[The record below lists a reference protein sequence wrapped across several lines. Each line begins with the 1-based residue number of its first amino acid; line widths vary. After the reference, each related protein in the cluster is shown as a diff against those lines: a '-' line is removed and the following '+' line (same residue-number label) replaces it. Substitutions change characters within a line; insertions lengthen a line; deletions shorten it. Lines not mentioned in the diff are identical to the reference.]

1 MKTLVTEDMLPSPTQ
16 DCVKV
21 ERLTKQVFMAN
32 LQINKLQKELDELK
46 EKNIVNSIIT
56 NIEKTTEENRPAA
69 SEKIQNARKV
79 AKLSSNNAS
88 LPFSG
93 NDILMFRGP
102 HDPLSAFYNCTL
114 NWKEKSFNC
123 AEQAYQYAKLEFH
136 DVPQRA
142 ISELLQAKNPYD
154 CKRLAKQWVPKCSEK
169 WEKVKFD
176 VMEDI
181 CGTKAVQ
188 CFSFKEALIK
198 TKDAHLLHN
207 TETDPIWGCGR
218 DLKGLNMMGI
228 ILMTV
233 RDKINLFNEEFPPLI
248 KGPVKP
254 RNQEAPRKQE
264 KPIKKPRS
272 IVVGNSNVRGLSDG
286 LQQRGIDSCGFVY
299 PGQSVK
305 KIAERVQFIS
315 SSRSFS

>member
-1 MKTLVTEDMLPSPTQ
+1 
-16 DCVKV
+16 
-21 ERLTKQVFMAN
+21 
-32 LQINKLQKELDELK
+32 LK
-46 EKNIVNSIIT
+46 S
-56 NIEKTTEENRPAA
+56 
-69 SEKIQNARKV
+69 
-79 AKLSSNNAS
+79 
-88 LPFSG
+88 
-93 NDILMFRGP
+93 
-102 HDPLSAFYNCTL
+102 
-114 NWKEKSFNC
+114 
-123 AEQAYQYAKLEFH
+123 
-136 DVPQRA
+136 
-142 ISELLQAKNPYD
+142 KNPYD

-315 SSRSFS
+315 SSDHSPDAVVCHAGDIEMRRYSTPVSEVVNDYEQLINEIQRRLPQARILVSGVPYEHDEHRFENEQLNDRIETFNMKLAHFCKLNNCIFVSNSGAKLKDSIHFTQNSLNLLAKEMASHVKSCL